1 MRYGNRIHWLALPI
15 ACGLGSAALLA
26 AIGQSVPASAAGPK
40 TRPDP
45 AVEGERIFQQNCSRC
60 HIPPMVLNP
69 RVTGTIIDHMRVRA
83 RLSRKEQQ
91 LLLKYLAP

>member
-1 MRYGNRIHWLALPI
+1 MSYRTRIHWLTLPV
-15 ACGLGSAALLA
+15 ACGLCSAALLA
-26 AIGQSVPASAAGPK
+26 AAGQSAPASAPAPK
-40 TRPDP
+40 AQDP
-45 AVEGERIFQQNCSRC
+45 AIAGEKIFQQNCVRC
-60 HIPPMVLNP
+60 HTPPMVLNP